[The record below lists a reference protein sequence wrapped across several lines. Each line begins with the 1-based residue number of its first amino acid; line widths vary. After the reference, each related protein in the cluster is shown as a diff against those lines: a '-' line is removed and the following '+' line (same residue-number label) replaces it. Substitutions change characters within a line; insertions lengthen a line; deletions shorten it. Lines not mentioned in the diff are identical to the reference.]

1 MGEQSIMNSADKLP
15 NKDETKDASEALRM
29 SLTRSE
35 LIGATTNNTMSNS
48 DRTLQSI
55 AEYKAGRYALV
66 TAEGLSLL
74 PQGVL
79 NGVKHN
85 WDNPGEFGIKMGTA
99 AAMGAGVRF
108 LLPQA
113 GAAKAV
119 VGTLFTYLMVKDA
132 ATPVLNAYSQVS
144 DDKSLKNIHNA
155 ATNMSNGLG
164 LFAVDMAAGLPVG
177 MAADKLTGLALNK
190 TATGRAFEG
199 WKEDFYN
206 GPNSPLNRL
215 FKGKPGESTMPTMEE
230 KLQSIKNGNPADAR
244 LTLDDK
250 LKLIRENMDHEHAAP
265 KNFSPD
271 AEKAFEAYLQH
282 KKWHK
287 QELQSTLD
295 ALLGDSKPAA
305 ATAEAAPGKL
315 GEAAKAEAGVR
326 KHFEDPG
333 RAAEGAKP
341 GDKTG
346 SDSAPPARPLDKNA
360 QTVGQMSVTMR
371 DISERTSDTAKQIAN
386 FKESV
391 QSPLT
396 QTMRTGKPPLD
407 EGHWGNNKS
416 LIELASQ
423 IETPEHVKQA
433 GFLLEHHR
441 VANVQMG
448 IPEVMPEIVELN
460 QYSRSVHKN
469 LMDLLTKN
477 GINPE
482 NVLRGTNSPIF
493 LIFDSNGAGPY
504 TIPAIKGV
512 TDTAVIVLPREY
524 QSMLGVHV
532 SGVYSH
538 ELGHDLI
545 YGDLLR
551 FPDNLRDNVLKQD
564 VVASAMKSKGIADTN
579 VEIPGVGSMKKSDFF
594 TKLLL
599 AEANENTADIFG
611 TAIDPHTP
619 LSLATLLGSL
629 RKPPEGAPAGAPGKL
644 ETRSMYGSEF
654 VDPVNNPLGIEV
666 HGIDSWRVKL
676 GAEVLRQLSNNNA
689 KVVEYANQLDA
700 LAENLRRPGDNYV
713 WASMDNKGQAISI
726 PIKEWDA
733 IIPGIVKA
741 QLETPLPA
749 LNNARLRDVYP
760 DMNTTFPRIDG
771 LADKFATAARKG
783 ESTIADFAKSKHA
796 IEDVY
801 SAGLSAWMKAL
812 NQNPEAGA
820 SGHIAPDVLLERING
835 ISRSLT
841 SQYAHDNFVPA
852 PPQLP
857 KGPFKLS
864 SVVVQP
870 ANFIGRNFNQF
881 TDAHPLAKTTFSN
894 WTTKA
899 GVGTGLS
906 LSRNMFDNEKQIADT
921 YKQAQ

>member
-15 NKDETKDASEALRM
+15 HKDETKDASEALRM
-29 SLTRSE
+29 SLTKSD

-55 AEYKAGRYALV
+55 AEYKVGRYALV

-85 WDNPGEFGIKMGTA
+85 WDNPGEFAVKMGTA
-99 AAMGAGVRF
+99 AAMGAGMRF

-119 VGTLFTYLMVKDA
+119 VGTIMTYMMVKDA
-132 ATPVLNAYSQVS
+132 ATPVMNAYSQVS
-144 DDKSLKNIHNA
+144 DDKSLKNIHDA
-155 ATNMSNGLG
+155 ATRMSNGLG
-164 LFAVDMAAGLPVG
+164 MFTVDMAAGLPVG
-177 MAADKLTGLALNK
+177 IAADKLTGLALTK
-190 TATGRAFEG
+190 TSTGRAFEG

-215 FKGKPGESTMPTMEE
+215 FKSKPGEGSMPTMEE
-230 KLQSIKNGNPADAR
+230 KLQRINNGGAADGKP
-244 LTLDDK
+244 LTIDEK

-287 QELQSTLD
+287 QELQATLD
-295 ALLGDSKPAA
+295 SLIPDQKAA
-305 ATAEAAPGKL
+305 AHATEQPQVKFGD
-315 GEAAKAEAGVR
+315 AAKAEAGVR
-326 KHFEDPG
+326 RHFDDPS
-333 RAAEGAKP
+333 RAEGAKP
-341 GDKTG
+341 TDKVEV
-346 SDSAPPARPLDKNA
+346 SDTAPPRPPLDKNA

-371 DISERTSDTAKQIAN
+371 DLSERVTDMNKQIAN
-386 FKESV
+386 FRESV

-407 EGHWGNNKS
+407 EGHFGNNKS

-524 QSMLGVHV
+524 QNMLGVHV

-564 VVASAMKSKGIADTN
+564 VVAGAMKAKGIADTT

-629 RKPPEGAPAGAPGKL
+629 RKAPEGAPKGAPGSL

-666 HGIDSWRVKL
+666 HGIDAWRVKL
-676 GAEVLRQLSNNNA
+676 GAEVLRQLSNNNS
-689 KVVEYANQLDA
+689 KVVAYANQLDM
-700 LAENLRRPGDNYV
+700 LSENLRRPGDNYV
-713 WASMDNKGQAISI
+713 WASMDNKGQAVSI

-771 LADKFATAARKG
+771 LADKFAAAARAGK
-783 ESTIADFAKSKHA
+783 TTLTDFSKSSHP

-812 NQNPEAGA
+812 NGNPEAGA
-820 SGHIAPDVLLERING
+820 PGYVAPDVLLERING

-841 SQYAHDNFVPA
+841 SQYAGDNYVPA
-852 PPQLP
+852 PAPAP

-870 ANFIGRNFNQF
+870 ANFLGKEFTQF
-881 TDAHPLAKTTFSN
+881 TNSHPLAKSTFNN
-894 WTTKA
+894 WTTKSA
-899 GVGTGLS
+899 VGTGLS
-906 LSRNMFDNEKQIADT
+906 LSRNMFDKQEGSDAN
-921 YKQAQ
+921 K